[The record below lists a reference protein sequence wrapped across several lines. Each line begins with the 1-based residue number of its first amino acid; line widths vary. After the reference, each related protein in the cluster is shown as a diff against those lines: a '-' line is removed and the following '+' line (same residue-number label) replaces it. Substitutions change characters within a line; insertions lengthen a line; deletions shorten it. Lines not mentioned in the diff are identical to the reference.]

1 MTIAENLFWGR
12 ALRRPG
18 LSGQWLR
25 MLDKKA
31 MRQQSSERMN
41 ALQMGI
47 RSMTQAVQTL
57 CGGQRQSVAV
67 AVARAV
73 AFAGHGVILEESTAA
88 LGVTEGNMVLALIRR
103 VRDKSLPVS

>member
-18 LSGQWLR
+18 LLGQWLR

-57 CGGQRQSVAV
+57 CGGQRQSVA
-67 AVARAV
+67 
-73 AFAGHGVILEESTAA
+73 FAGHVVTLDHATAA

-103 VRDKSLPVS
+103 VRDKRLPVS